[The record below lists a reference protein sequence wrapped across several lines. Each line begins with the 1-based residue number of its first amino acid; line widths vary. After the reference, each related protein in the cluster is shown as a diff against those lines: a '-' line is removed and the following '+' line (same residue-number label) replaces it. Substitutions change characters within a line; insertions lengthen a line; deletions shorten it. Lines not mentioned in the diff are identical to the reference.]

1 MVKPEQGNYK
11 IYQFYKLN
19 NKTDP
24 NFPTLTSLTPEEP
37 AAFEMAIHY
46 GKQIDADIIMET
58 DPDADRL
65 E

>member
-1 MVKPEQGNYK
+1 M
-11 IYQFYKLN
+11 N

-24 NFPTLTSLTPEEP
+24 NFSTMTSPNREES